1 MNLVRTTELQATS
14 LSNMMCQWGKTAWA
28 PHQLRILNI
37 FIILKSLKYTLRDI
51 NMSEPGTEN
60 CANCDCCEDPCT
72 KPNCAATCC
81 NRQGPQRYVRI
92 VNSSSSK

>member
-1 MNLVRTTELQATS
+1 
-14 LSNMMCQWGKTAWA
+14 
-28 PHQLRILNI
+28 
-37 FIILKSLKYTLRDI
+37 
-51 NMSEPGTEN
+51 MSEPGTEN